1 MAVSKTKTKEKKE
14 TSSKKSVVKKDVKEQ
29 KTTKAAVKKEK
40 TQKEDEPVKKAK
52 ASTSKKIETKKE
64 TPKEVKK
71 EEKKEAKAAKK
82 ETKVED
88 KKSAAKEEKTQE
100 SPIIVSAPEGDLEKS
115 IKQKLIALYSLQ
127 VIDTQI
133 DKIRIIRGELPLEVQ
148 DLEDD
153 IEGLKTRMENFK
165 NEIATFEKTKTE
177 YQHDIIHSKELIK
190 KYNEQQKNV
199 RNNREFTSLA
209 KEIEFQDLEIEL
221 RNKRIKEVDSVI
233 NAKNKQIEE
242 LKSTLEFKE
251 TNLKEKK
258 GELDEII
265 TETQKEE
272 EILLKKSKEAQKIIE
287 ERYMS
292 AYNRI
297 RKNVRNGL
305 AVVKIERQ
313 SCGGCFSS
321 IPPQSQLEIKMHKKM
336 LVCEYCGRILV
347 DDTISEIVES
357 NQ

>member
-29 KTTKAAVKKEK
+29 KTTKTAVKKEK

-52 ASTSKKIETKKE
+52 VSTSKKIET
-64 TPKEVKK
+64 
-71 EEKKEAKAAKK
+71 KAAKK

-177 YQHDIIHSKELIK
+177 YQHDITHSKELIK

-209 KEIEFQDLEIEL
+209 KEIEFQDLEIQL
-221 RNKRIKEVDSVI
+221 RNKRIKEVDAVI
-233 NAKNKQIEE
+233 DAKNKQIEE

-321 IPPQSQLEIKMHKKM
+321 IPPQSQMEIKMHKKV